1 MKADRL
7 LDELVALARDR
18 DYEVKRESGSFRGG
32 ACVVHE
38 RHLILVNKTMPLEA
52 TCVVLARALVKIGVD
67 DTFLKP
73 AVRDIIDRERLWMD
87 QHPEITFEP
96 EPKTA

>member
-7 LDELVALARDR
+7 LDELVGLARDR

-32 ACVVHE
+32 ACIVRE
-38 RHLILVNKTMPLEA
+38 RRLILVNKTMPLEA

-67 DTFLKP
+67 DAFLKP

-96 EPKTA
+96 DLKTA